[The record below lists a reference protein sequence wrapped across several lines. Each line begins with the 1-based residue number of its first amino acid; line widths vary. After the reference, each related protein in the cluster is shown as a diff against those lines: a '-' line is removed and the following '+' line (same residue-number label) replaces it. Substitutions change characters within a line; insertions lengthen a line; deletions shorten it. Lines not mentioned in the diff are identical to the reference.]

1 MQDLNKL
8 PKHLTK
14 LDYIEI
20 PVHKKRPGRHPKVI
34 ECALSKPEIE
44 MWKAWS
50 KQPESIRKETY
61 ELSHTSKKMV
71 KKTKPSESHKSD
83 KRWKELA
90 ESAQKR
96 IGDRGIGLFQPGF
109 IEKLE
114 KKYGDT
120 NLEIL
125 DDINIELSKKIVDKQ
140 KDNRPKKRITLL
152 PIVNKDDMSDIVNNS
167 PKKQVR
173 KRITLLPIVN
183 KDDMSDIVP
192 RNLT

>member
-90 ESAQKR
+90 ESAEKR

-125 DDINIELSKKIVDKQ
+125 DDINIELKKNFADNKK
-140 KDNRPKKRITLL
+140 KDSPPKKRMTLLPISNTGDMSVIVNNSPNKQINNRITLL
-152 PIVNKDDMSDIVNNS
+152 PIASKNDMSVVVN
-167 PKKQVR
+167 R
-173 KRITLLPIVN
+173 
-183 KDDMSDIVP
+183 
-192 RNLT
+192 